1 MSACAGSPGIGRS
14 LYSPEEIEATVRR
27 LAARIAADYAGQPLL
42 LLGVLK
48 GALYFTVDLARALA
62 EIPGG
67 PSEII
72 VDYACVASY
81 GSSTESGGEVRLL
94 MEGAAPI
101 AGQNVLIV
109 EDIADNGLTLES
121 LGAFLRGRRPK
132 TLRTCVL
139 LDKPARRRV
148 EVPLE
153 YVGLVVPDAFIVGYG
168 LDYQELYRNLPYL
181 AELAPAQI
189 PGHESE

>member
-1 MSACAGSPGIGRS
+1 MSSSAGISGIGRV
-14 LYSPEEIEATVRR
+14 LHRAEDVEAVVRR

-67 PSEII
+67 PSEIV
-72 VDYACVASY
+72 VDYACIASY
-81 GSSTESGGEVRLL
+81 GNSTRPSEVRLL
-94 MEGAAPI
+94 MEGSAPI
-101 AGQNVLIV
+101 SGQNVLIV
-109 EDIADNGLTLES
+109 EDIADNGFTLES
-121 LGAFLRGRRPK
+121 FRAFLQERRPK

-153 YVGLVVPDAFIVGYG
+153 YVGLVVPDAFIIGYG
-168 LDYQELYRNLPYL
+168 LDYQEMYRNLPYL
-181 AELAPAQI
+181 AELAP
-189 PGHESE
+189 PTPESR